1 MARFAA
7 GVKVAV
13 EPLYETVPATGVVPC
28 FMVKVVAVVAV
39 KVNGSIGT
47 LKVAVTILLRT
58 TPVARSAGSVEL
70 TVGAASVLNV
80 NTISAASAL
89 PAMSVTPV
97 VIVAV

>member
-13 EPLYETVPATGVVPC
+13 EPLYETVPATDVAPC
-28 FMVKVVAVVAV
+28 FKVKVVAVRVD
-39 KVNGSIGT
+39 GSIGT

-58 TPVARSAGSVEL
+58 TPVARSAGSVKV
-70 TVGAASVLNV
+70 TVGAASVVNV

-89 PAMSVTPV
+89 PAKSVTPV